1 MKTLLLTAGAILG
14 IGWGATTYALHEQ
27 GMPSTLTEW
36 IGLFSFVLLLTS
48 FGTGWVVCVWWMLQ
62 ANALVGDGEGWQQR
76 YRDQTNPFH
85 RGEEFK
91 TERWIVIISFSTFY
105 TVIFALSIAQFALHG
120 PANAHLDTGP
130 AR

>member
-1 MKTLLLTAGAILG
+1 MTTRLLAAAAILG
-14 IGWGATTYALHEQ
+14 IGRGATAYGLDEQ

-48 FGTGWVVCVWWMLQ
+48 FGTGWVVGVWWMLQ
-62 ANALVGDGEGWQQR
+62 ASALVGDGEGWQQR
-76 YRDQTNPFH
+76 YREQTSPFH

-91 TERWIVIISFSTFY
+91 TERWIVIVSFSIFY
-105 TVIFALSIAQFALHG
+105 TVICALSIVQFTVHG
-120 PANAHLDTGP
+120 PGNAHIDVGP